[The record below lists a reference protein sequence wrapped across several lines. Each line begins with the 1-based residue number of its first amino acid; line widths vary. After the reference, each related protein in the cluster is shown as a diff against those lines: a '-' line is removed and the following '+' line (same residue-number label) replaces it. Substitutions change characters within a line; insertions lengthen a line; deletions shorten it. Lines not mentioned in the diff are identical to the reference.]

1 MREEDGEERSGN
13 SSSGNAKV
21 VENDEDGR
29 VLYVSNLTRYI
40 AFLNTECCNFS
51 LTLLILIY
59 FFISRMDTYAFFN
72 FNPYLIII
80 EGM

>member
-1 MREEDGEERSGN
+1 MREENEEERSGN

-40 AFLNTECCNFS
+40 VFLCTEYCNFS
-51 LTLLILIY
+51 LILLILIY
-59 FFISRMDTYAFFN
+59 YFIKCMDSYVFYN